1 VTAAEVNERRSV
13 VITGASTGIG
23 RAAVTALAGAGFRI
37 FPTVRKPADADSL
50 RQQLATEAFRQKCRL
65 ERSSTR

>member
-1 VTAAEVNERRSV
+1 
-13 VITGASTGIG
+13 
-23 RAAVTALAGAGFRI
+23 VTALAGAGFRI